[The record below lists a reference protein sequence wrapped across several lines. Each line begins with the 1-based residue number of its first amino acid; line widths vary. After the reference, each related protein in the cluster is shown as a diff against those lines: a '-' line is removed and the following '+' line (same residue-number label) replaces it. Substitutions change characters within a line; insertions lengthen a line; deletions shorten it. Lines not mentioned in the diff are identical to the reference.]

1 MVAAAAN
8 SVVLFLMGQSTSKE
22 CFYKSKIFIIIIWYL
37 NLIKWFLF
45 FFFQI
50 KWGIKIILMSVV
62 KLRYFNVF
70 FES

>member
-22 CFYKSKIFIIIIWYL
+22 CFYKSKILIILIWYL
-37 NLIKWFLF
+37 NLIKLFLL
-45 FFFQI
+45 FFQI

>member
-22 CFYKSKIFIIIIWYL
+22 CFYKSKILIIIIWYL
-37 NLIKWFLF
+37 NLIKLFLL
-45 FFFQI
+45 FFQI